1 MQDRLPLSG
10 IRVLDLTQIYN
21 GPYATFLMAMAG
33 AEVIKI
39 EPHGGEYLRRR
50 DASSGAGMPFAMLNA
65 CKHSVSLNL
74 KSKRGKEMFLELV
87 KTADVVAENYAPGVM
102 DRLGLGWDVLSGIN
116 PRLIFASGSGYGQ
129 EGAYQDLMAMDLT
142 VQAMSGLMSVTGNPD
157 GAPMKSGA
165 AVCDFS
171 GGIHLYGA
179 IMTALY
185 ERMTTNK
192 GARIDVAMID
202 TVYMMMA
209 SNIGMLFGARKDI
222 PLRTGNR
229 HGGLSLS
236 PYSVYPT
243 EDGHVSII
251 CNNDKHWAALC
262 VCMGREDLI
271 TDSRTA
277 TNRGRVENM
286 QFVDDVIIE
295 YTTRFKTNDIAEKLR
310 LGKVPSAPVRPLPEV
325 MKDEALH
332 ERGLLTKVNHPQ
344 YGEVSLPRSP
354 LLLTRGAKQAEYRVN
369 PEFAADNARIYG
381 ELGIGADE
389 LEALKAEGVI

>member
-1 MQDRLPLSG
+1 MQSGLPLSG

-33 AEVIKI
+33 AEVIKV
-39 EPHGGEYLRRR
+39 EPIGGEYLRRR
-50 DASSGAGMPFAMLNA
+50 DASSGAAMPFAMLNA
-65 CKHSVSLNL
+65 CKDSISLNL
-74 KSKRGKEMFLELV
+74 KSARGREMFLELV
-87 KTADVVAENYAPGVM
+87 KTADVVAENYSPGVM
-102 DRLGLGWDVLSGIN
+102 DRLGLGWDVLSALN

-129 EGAYQDLMAMDLT
+129 DGPYHDMMAMDLT

-157 GAPMKSGA
+157 GPPMKSGA
-165 AVCDFS
+165 AVCDF
-171 GGIHLYGA
+171 GGGVHLYGA

-185 ERMTTNK
+185 ERTKTGK
-192 GARIDVAMID
+192 GSRIDVAMID

-243 EDGHVSII
+243 QDGHIAII

-262 VCMGREDLI
+262 VCMDRKDLI
-271 TDSRTA
+271 ADERTRN
-277 TNRGRVENM
+277 NRDRVENM
-286 QFVDDVIIE
+286 AFVDTVI
-295 YTTRFKTNDIAEKLR
+295 TDFSSGWQTDALAEKLR
-310 LGKVPSAPVRPLPEV
+310 AGKVPSAPVRPLPDV
-325 MKDEALH
+325 MNDPALH
-332 ERGLLTKVNHPQ
+332 ERGLLHRVVHPKF
-344 YGEVSLPRSP
+344 GEVSLPRSP
-354 LLLTRGAKQAEYRVN
+354 IRLGGAQQADYRIN
-369 PEFAADNARIYG
+369 PEYAADNARIYAQ
-381 ELGIGADE
+381 LGLEQAE